1 MSYYCHFKKEIRGE
15 NLCVTLWRIFSSSKR
30 VRIAQI
36 YGNLERNTIYGK
48 LNYGDHSGL
57 VELCLLGFLYHSPW
71 DPFSTTTGCMERV
84 NILYITNFLRASLII
99 FLYFMSVNQKRN
111 IADNWIT
118 GVYRTKPIV
127 YLTFSTM
134 CTYLHLYIY
143 TLVYTFFPKYV
154 NNRIIHDFK
163 LLELVDLQ

>member
-1 MSYYCHFKKEIRGE
+1 
-15 NLCVTLWRIFSSSKR
+15 
-30 VRIAQI
+30 
-36 YGNLERNTIYGK
+36 
-48 LNYGDHSGL
+48 
-57 VELCLLGFLYHSPW
+57 
-71 DPFSTTTGCMERV
+71 MERV

-127 YLTFSTM
+127 YLAFSTM

-143 TLVYTFFPKYV
+143 IYTCIYIFSKI
-154 NNRIIHDFK
+154 R
-163 LLELVDLQ
+163 Q

>member
-1 MSYYCHFKKEIRGE
+1 
-15 NLCVTLWRIFSSSKR
+15 
-30 VRIAQI
+30 
-36 YGNLERNTIYGK
+36 
-48 LNYGDHSGL
+48 
-57 VELCLLGFLYHSPW
+57 LGFLYHSPW

-127 YLTFSTM
+127 YCISNLLYNVHIFTPIYIHTCIYIFSK
-134 CTYLHLYIY
+134 IR
-143 TLVYTFFPKYV
+143 K
-154 NNRIIHDFK
+154 
-163 LLELVDLQ
+163 